1 MTFRPSLLLDVAPL
15 PEHEI
20 LIDAA
25 HMQTL
30 RMALHAAGVGGDLS
44 RMSDHEVV
52 AAAQAFS
59 VYATGV
65 RPRLLPLA
73 PLRRAE
79 KLASKPLMVSQ
90 LVSRRSENHWVQ
102 FHVVDAKGASVSGLP
117 YRLLDSGGGQLEK
130 DTVPISGQV
139 RRDGVEVGTYTFQ
152 LGELQSAQWLVDG
165 RAAQGPLPAGVKL
178 TLVVRSRHVPPGAS
192 ARFKV
197 FHLYDEEPGHAVG
210 TAEGTVGGDGE
221 ISVPFTCVVGPHE
234 LGREL
239 TLIYSCTVGKLWIKS
254 PPLTLALP
262 RLTRPRW
269 GADELTV
276 GDVAAL
282 AVDCPGIA
290 DGESVHFKVCRAD
303 TGACVAEF
311 DAPVRG
317 GNAQAAWTTVD
328 PDPETPES
336 ELYFDASCAGLKTRS
351 RTMRLLDDVELVFQT
366 DDGKALANGRI
377 TLEFGDGARCIFRTD
392 HTGVLRLTDPR
403 ARTARVLVADTADG
417 DVVEES

>member
-1 MTFRPSLLLDVAPL
+1 MTPRSSFPLDVDPL
-15 PEHEI
+15 QEHEL

-25 HMQTL
+25 RMQTL
-30 RMALHAAGVGGDLS
+30 RLALHAAGLDDGLS

-59 VYATGV
+59 VNATQA

-79 KLASKPLMVSQ
+79 KPAGKPLMVSQ
-90 LVSRRSENHWVQ
+90 LVPRRTENHWVQ
-102 FHVVDAKGASVSGLP
+102 FHVVDAKGEPVSGVP
-117 YRLLDSGGGQLEK
+117 YRLLDIAGGPLEK
-130 DTVPISGQV
+130 DTVPISGKV

-165 RAAQGPLPAGVKL
+165 RAAQGPLPAGVAL
-178 TLVVRSRHVPPGAS
+178 TLAVQTRHVPPGTS
-192 ARFKV
+192 ARFKI

-210 TAEGTVGGDGE
+210 TAEGKVGGDGE
-221 ISVPFTCVVGPHE
+221 ISVPFTCVVGADE

-254 PPLTLALP
+254 RPLTLALP

-282 AVDCPGIA
+282 AVDCPGIV

-317 GNAQAAWTTVD
+317 GSAQAPWTTVD

-366 DDGKALANGRI
+366 DDGDALANGRI
-377 TLEFGDGARCIFRTD
+377 TLEFGDGTRCIFRTD
-392 HTGVLRLTDPR
+392 HSGVLRLTDPR
-403 ARTARVLVADTADG
+403 ARTARVLVADTEDQ
-417 DVVEES
+417 DVVEQS